1 MTIIEERSPQ
11 LYSTLPQ
18 LGQRPIFGC
27 PATANLEPQR
37 AALILVLDIGKII
50 IKRGEIKN
58 TSSLK
63 KIIIIMFRA
72 LLCVFTFAVFIK
84 RNIRL

>member
-18 LGQRPIFGC
+18 LGQRLIFGC

-50 IKRGEIKN
+50 IK
-58 TSSLK
+58 
-63 KIIIIMFRA
+63 
-72 LLCVFTFAVFIK
+72 
-84 RNIRL
+84 